1 MIIDSAIY
9 SRTFALCIFRKVIL
23 IDIFRQKPPE
33 SFQKVY
39 VFSFILR
46 NVPNIWATFKEF
58 SYKTKI
64 FQNISGIRK
73 KNLKYFPKNPRIWKK
88 PSEL

>member
-58 SYKTKI
+58 L
-64 FQNISGIRK
+64 QNK
-73 KNLKYFPKNPRIWKK
+73 DFPKYVFQEFAKK
-88 PSEL
+88 T